1 MLPPSLPKRNEGAA
15 RWLIK
20 IVAGLFIVVL
30 LGIHFVVNHAIVP
43 GGLLTYADVVNYY
56 QNPIVVTMEILFL
69 IVVVIHAFLGLRSII
84 LDLNPAANVL
94 KAVNYFLLVFGAAS
108 IVYGIWL
115 ALTVA
120 SRG

>member
-43 GGLLTYADVVNYY
+43 GGLLTYADVVGYY
-56 QNPIVVTMEILFL
+56 QNPIVVAMEILFL

>member
-69 IVVVIHAFLGLRSII
+69 IVVVVHAFLGLRSII

>member
-30 LGIHFVVNHAIVP
+30 LGIHFVVNHIVAP
-43 GGLLTYADVVNYY
+43 EGLLTYADVVNYY
-56 QNPIVVTMEILFL
+56 QNPIIVIMEILFL

-84 LDLNPAANVL
+84 LDLNPKQNVL
-94 KAVNYFLLVFGAAS
+94 KAANYFLLVLGAVS
-108 IVYGIWL
+108 ITYGVWL

>member
-30 LGIHFVVNHAIVP
+30 LGIHFVVNHLVAP
-43 GGLLTYADVVNYY
+43 GGLLTYADIVKYY
-56 QNPIVVTMEILFL
+56 QNPIVVIMEITFL
-69 IVVVIHAFLGLRSII
+69 IVVVIHSFLGLRSII
-84 LDLNPAANVL
+84 LDLNPSRNVL
-94 KAVNYFLLVFGAAS
+94 KVTNYFLLILGAAS
-108 IVYGIWL
+108 ITYGIWL

-120 SRG
+120 GRG

>member
-30 LGIHFVVNHAIVP
+30 LGIHFVVNHLVAP
-43 GGLLTYADVVNYY
+43 GGLLTYADIVKYY
-56 QNPIVVTMEILFL
+56 QNPIVVIMEITFL
-69 IVVVIHAFLGLRSII
+69 IVVVIHSFLGLRSII
-84 LDLNPAANVL
+84 LDLNPSRNVL
-94 KAVNYFLLVFGAAS
+94 KVTNYFLLILGEAL
-108 IVYGIWL
+108 ITYGIWL

-120 SRG
+120 GRG

>member
-30 LGIHFVVNHAIVP
+30 LGIHFVVNHLVAP
-43 GGLLTYADVVNYY
+43 GGLLTYADIVKYY
-56 QNPIVVTMEILFL
+56 QNPIVVIMEITFL
-69 IVVVIHAFLGLRSII
+69 IVVVIHSFLGLRSII
-84 LDLNPAANVL
+84 LDLNPSRNVL
-94 KAVNYFLLVFGAAS
+94 KVTNYFLLILGAAL
-108 IVYGIWL
+108 ITYGIWL

-120 SRG
+120 GRG